1 MLENKVSNS
10 TLQLLGCQSK
20 MPVINSG
27 GGYSMLNPEHL
38 LTPFEASALP
48 RGPWLVFAPH
58 ADDETY
64 GMGGSLLKA
73 RDEKVDIHL
82 VVLTDGA
89 LGGDSDDLVNVRRE
103 EIQQAA
109 AMLNASSLQLWEEP
123 DRGLSLRPELVSRIA
138 KVIEDSAPA
147 SVFLPGPLELHPD
160 HRMTAQLVWLALQSI
175 EEAERPVAYSYEI
188 GVQNPV
194 NLFIDISG
202 QRQDKEALMAIYG
215 SQNSENNYE
224 DLVVSL
230 DKGRT
235 FTLGPKV
242 SYAEGFYQFSTQQLQ
257 RSLKEVTHEI
267 VDLYF

>member
-1 MLENKVSNS
+1 
-10 TLQLLGCQSK
+10 
-20 MPVINSG
+20 MPNTDTNPE
-27 GGYSMLNPEHL
+27 LNPEHRL
-38 LTPFEASALP
+38 APFETSPLP
-48 RGPWLVFAPH
+48 LGPWLVFAPH

-73 RDEKVDIHL
+73 RDEGVDTHI

-89 LGGDSDDLVNVRRE
+89 LGGESEDLVDVRRK

-109 AMLNASSLQLWEEP
+109 AMLGTRSLQLWEEP
-123 DRGLSLRPELVSRIA
+123 DRGLSLHRELVSRIT
-138 KVIEDSAPA
+138 KTIEDIAPA

-160 HRMTAQLVWLALQSI
+160 HRMAAQLVWSALQSVEQAI
-175 EEAERPVAYSYEI
+175 CPATYSYEI
-188 GVQNPV
+188 GVQNPI
-194 NLFIDISG
+194 NLLIDISK
-202 QRQDKEALMAIYG
+202 QQQNKKALMAIYG

-235 FTLGPKV
+235 FTLGPEV
-242 SYAEGFYQFSTQQLQ
+242 SHAEGFYHFSNQQLQ
-257 RSLKEVTHEI
+257 RSLKDVTHEI